1 MRTEKDVEA
10 YLTRM
15 NRTFSAVEGET
26 GTYLV
31 HSSASMPPIALRVDP
46 PLVVLR
52 VRISD
57 ASSAQVALLR
67 RLLELNAQSLVHSAY
82 GLEKDHVVL
91 GAALELENLDFN
103 ELESTMDEID
113 LALAEQVPMLAK
125 LSKAESVSPAPPMP
139 KPGL

>member
-46 PLVVLR
+46 PLVVMR
-52 VRISD
+52 VRISEGRN
-57 ASSAQVALLR
+57 AQVALLR
-67 RLLELNAQSLVHSAY
+67 RLLELNADSLVHTAY

-103 ELESTMDEID
+103 ELEAVIDEID

-125 LSKAESVSPAPPMP
+125 ISKAESIPAPAP